1 MARTLKVLSVFVAS
15 PGDVTDER
23 VRLEE
28 VIQELNTT
36 WSRQLGVQLDLFRW
50 ETHAFPGFG
59 DDAQDVINKQIPDDY
74 DLFIGIMWC
83 RYGTATN
90 RAGSGTIEEFERAKA
105 RYDANPQSVRLMLYF
120 KDAPIAPSRMDPSQ
134 LAKVADFK
142 STIGDEGGLYWTFS
156 SIEQFEKLI
165 RLHLSRQVQS
175 WLEENAGD
183 IEESTKDAPKDTAP
197 RIQRGDLI
205 PVDDE
210 DEGVLDLM
218 EIFEDRVEELT
229 DISNRIANATEEL
242 GTKITARAAEIND
255 VKAKAQ
261 GDVSRNVAKRLIA
274 KAAIDMDQYV
284 ARMEAEVPSF
294 GTAVTEG
301 MNAFVKAMNLSI
313 DDDME
318 NLSPEEIA
326 NAMAAVAGMKI
337 AICSSEDSMVA
348 FRNVVVQLPRL
359 TSTLNKAKR
368 NVAQVLDRL
377 IVEFQTAHS
386 LANEAESMIQRA
398 SDAQK
403 DGK

>member
-1 MARTLKVLSVFVAS
+1 MARSLKVLSVFVAS
-15 PGDVTDER
+15 PGDVADER

-36 WSRQLGVQLDLFRW
+36 WSRQLGVQLDLVRW

-59 DDAQDVINKQIPDDY
+59 DDAQDVINDQIPEDF

-90 RAGSGTIEEFERAKA
+90 RAGSGTIEEFDRAKT
-105 RYDANPQSVRLMLYF
+105 RYDADPQSVRLMLYF
-120 KDAPIAPSRMDPSQ
+120 KDAPIAPSQMDPAQ

-142 STIGDEGGLYWTFS
+142 SQVGEEGGLYWTFS

-175 WLEENAGD
+175 WLDDNPERTAS
-183 IEESTKDAPKDTAP
+183 STEPAPETPAS
-197 RIQRGDLI
+197 RIDRDDLVPI
-205 PVDDE
+205 HDD

-218 EIFEDRVEELT
+218 EVFEDRAEEMT
-229 DISNRIANATEEL
+229 DISGRIAKATEEL

-255 VKAKAQ
+255 VKAKAK
-261 GDVSRNVAKRLIA
+261 GDVSRNVAKRLIG
-274 KAAIDMDQYV
+274 KAASDMDQYV
-284 ARMEAEVPSF
+284 ARMEAEIPSF
-294 GTAVTEG
+294 GTSVTEG
-301 MNAFVKAMNLSI
+301 MNAFVKGMNLSI
-313 DDDME
+313 DDEME

-326 NAMAAVAGMKI
+326 SAMSAVAGMKD
-337 AICSSEDSMVA
+337 AILTSEDSMVE

-368 NVAQVLDRL
+368 NVAQVLDKL

-398 SDAQK
+398 SDSQA